1 MKFIRKPL
9 IDETQHL
16 NKFTLSFQNDLERL
30 FLNNY
35 YDQSIVQFRLSFIL
49 VLGLYGLFGFLDTL
63 LVKEFAQ
70 EFHLIRFI
78 GVIPFLGTV
87 LALSFFD
94 FFRKVWQQLIFVSF
108 IVAGTGII
116 IMTILLPDNYAYYAG
131 MMLIYMAGYFFIRL
145 RFFLATIAGISTL
158 LIYNVGSLLYAEA
171 DWLLI
176 LTNNFFFV
184 SANLIGMFAA
194 YNIEYYARRNFI
206 LNYRLDL
213 EKKALEQLNAN
224 LEDKVQLR
232 TAELNSAK
240 NRAEESDRLKTA
252 FLANMSHEIRTPMN
266 GILGFA
272 QLLKDPELSGS
283 DQQEYLS
290 IIEKSGFRML
300 NIINDIVNISKI
312 ESGIVELFPEQFSLK
327 TLIADQCD
335 FFLPHAQSKN
345 LVLTN
350 KTQEYAPIML
360 FTDKFK
366 LESILSNLIKNAI
379 KYTKTGAIE
388 IGYTR
393 NDLGVKIY
401 VKDTGIGI
409 PKDRHKAVFE
419 RFVQADIADKMA
431 LQGAG
436 LGLAISKAYA
446 AQLKGKIYL
455 ESEVGKGSVFYL
467 EIPYSLD

>member
-9 IDETQHL
+9 FDESQQL
-16 NKFTLSFQNDLERL
+16 NKFTLSFQNDFERL

-35 YDQSIVQFRLSFIL
+35 YDQSILQFRLAFIL
-49 VLGLYGLFGFLDTL
+49 VISLYGLFGLLDTL
-63 LVKEFAQ
+63 LVKDLAH

-78 GVIPFLGTV
+78 GVMPFLCTV
-87 LALSFFD
+87 LILSFFD

-108 IVAGTGII
+108 IIAGTGII

-224 LEDKVQLR
+224 LEDKVQMR

-240 NRAEESDRLKTA
+240 NKAEESDRLKTA

-272 QLLKDPELSGS
+272 QLLKDPSLTGS
-283 DQQEYLS
+283 DQKEYLD

-327 TLIADQCD
+327 ALIADQYE
-335 FFLPHAQSKN
+335 FFLPLAQEKR
-345 LVLTN
+345 LDLLN
-350 KTQEYAPIML
+350 KTESFAPIML
-360 FTDKFK
+360 FTDKVK

-379 KYTKTGAIE
+379 KYTDQGFVE
-388 IGYTR
+388 IGF
-393 NDLGVKIY
+393 VKHDSKLVIY
-401 VKDTGIGI
+401 VKDTGMGI
-409 PKDRHKAVFE
+409 PKDRHQAVFD
-419 RFVQADIADKMA
+419 RFVQADIGDKMA

-446 AQLKGKIYL
+446 HLLKGKIYL
-455 ESEVGKGSVFYL
+455 ESEPDKGSVFYL
-467 EIPYSLD
+467 EIPYTLN